1 MVAGLIAGAVGVV
14 LFYTALMMTLRANSA
29 RQVPFWRNAEVIPS
43 GSTAMRAVGAGLL
56 VFAIVALGTVTWYWA
71 FVIVLLGPVGAA
83 VVIGVHN
90 RRVRAS

>member
-1 MVAGLIAGAVGVV
+1 
-14 LFYTALMMTLRANSA
+14 
-29 RQVPFWRNAEVIPS
+29 
-43 GSTAMRAVGAGLL
+43 MRVVGAGLL